1 MISSPNPANTIKF
14 DTSLINMANSGG
26 NVGMFNVVLGNKS
39 SVYSAAYNINLL
51 GPSDIG

>member
-14 DTSLINMANSGG
+14 DTSLSNMANSAG

-39 SVYSAAYNINLL
+39 AVYSAAYNINLI
-51 GPSDIG
+51 GPPDLS